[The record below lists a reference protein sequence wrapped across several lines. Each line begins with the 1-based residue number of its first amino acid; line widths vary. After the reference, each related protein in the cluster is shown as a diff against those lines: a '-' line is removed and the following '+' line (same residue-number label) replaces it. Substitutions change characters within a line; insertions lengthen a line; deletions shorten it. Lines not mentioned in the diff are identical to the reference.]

1 MDAFNTIMA
10 IIVIIEQ
17 IILLVFII
25 KDSQRTEDMPNDEAE
40 EKDDFRDYWRW

>member
-10 IIVIIEQ
+10 IVVVIEQ

-25 KDSQRTEDMPNDEAE
+25 RDSIKKEDEPKDTE